1 MTNYT
6 ELPQLGGIYLEDS
19 YVLSIVETPGCLAFE
34 MEAVLTPQ
42 HPAYHQP
49 LVGEQYC
56 YAHGDLVFSNVAKVE
71 WVRRSNSRSI
81 DASGDEDLGNIDRLT
96 YTNGVYTAEGDWG
109 EVLIHSSATP
119 TFELSPGS

>member
-1 MTNYT
+1 MVDYT
-6 ELPQLGGIYLEDS
+6 GLQPLEAIYLEDS
-19 YVLSIVETPGCLAFE
+19 HVLSIVECPGCLAFE

-49 LVGEQYC
+49 RAGEQYC
-56 YAHGDLVFSNVAKVE
+56 YARGDLVFTNVAKVD
-71 WVRRSNSRSI
+71 WVRGSNSRSI

-109 EVLIHSSATP
+109 EVLIHSAANP
-119 TFELSPGS
+119 TFELL